1 MVKIYAV
8 IDTNVLV
15 SALLSRF
22 KDTTTVRLMQLL
34 ILGDIIPVYNDE
46 IIEEYYTVLTRE
58 KFRFPSTLVEEV
70 LQVIRKFG
78 INSSRKETSEFFLDP
93 KDIVFYE
100 VALSVDRSFLVTGN
114 TKHFPKKSYV
124 VTPAELLQIINE
136 MKSSKSGVLSEPPV
150 RYGDR

>member
-15 SALLSRF
+15 SALFSRF

-34 ILGDIIPVYNDE
+34 ILGGIIPVYNDE

-78 INSSRKETSEFFLDP
+78 INSLRKETSEFFPDP

-100 VALSVDRSFLVTGN
+100 VALSVDGSFLVTGN

>member
-15 SALLSRF
+15 SALFSRF

-78 INSSRKETSEFFLDP
+78 INSSRKETSEFFPDP

-100 VALSVDRSFLVTGN
+100 VALSVDGSFLVTGN